1 VNIFPFSLP
10 TQLDSHSFFNKKGS
24 QDAGQTVLASNQ
36 EVNSLV
42 SALGSTLNLKR
53 HVAGSL
59 EKKEVPLSHH

>member
-36 EVNSLV
+36 EVNSLIEEV
-42 SALGSTLNLKR
+42 GTNLNLKR
-53 HVAGSL
+53 HTSGST
-59 EKKEVPLSHH
+59 EKKVV